1 MASPKNNNDTAGLT
15 KNDTDGHKSL
25 GSESE
30 DMHTTEKLLD
40 SFWPLLGLDRTATW
54 LKISTY

>member
-1 MASPKNNNDTAGLT
+1 MVSPKNNNDTAGLT

-30 DMHTTEKLLD
+30 DMHTTEKLLR
-40 SFWPLLGLDRTATW
+40 PLLAPTAEFGF
-54 LKISTY
+54 K